1 MVENVLKPD
10 QNATKSIDCIVEA
23 NNWTDY
29 ISQKWTKGDGGTQ
42 KNQQKD
48 VREFIR
54 NANIFV
60 ARSTKPVRCIALVDG
75 PYYTPKKLKELRKN
89 INQEVKERVMVMST
103 YEYVNM
109 ITSERDGK

>member
-1 MVENVLKPD
+1 E
-10 QNATKSIDCIVEA
+10 E
-23 NNWTDY
+23 
-29 ISQKWTKGDGGTQ
+29 GGTQ

-54 NANIFV
+54 NANLVV
-60 ARSTKPVRCIALVDG
+60 ARSTTPVRGIALVDG
-75 PYYTPKKLKELRKN
+75 PYYTHEKLKELRKN

-109 ITSERDGK
+109 VTSERDGK